1 MQGDPLTQW
10 LERLGLSAYIEAIK
24 SNNIDFDVLP
34 DLTEHDL
41 AQLGIK
47 LGDRKRMMRAIAEL
61 VQMAAPGV
69 MAKPSAGTIADA
81 GAVGA
86 ANGSASSYAE
96 RRHLT
101 FLFADL
107 VGSTALSTRHDPEE
121 MLQIIN
127 AYQQCS
133 RDVIRRFDG
142 HLARY
147 IGDGILAYF
156 GYPHAREDDAERAT
170 RAGID
175 LIEAIKHL
183 KPYSN
188 LTLQTRVGIASGL
201 VVVSGQTGDE
211 LGLEEIAVGDAPN
224 LAARLQTLA
233 DPDTVVIGERTQ
245 RLIEGLFEYADL
257 GLRSLK
263 GFDLPIRAW
272 RVIGPS
278 DAEGRF
284 GAKHKAGLS
293 PLVGRNQ
300 ELALLTARWDSA
312 KSGEGQVVLLTG
324 EAGIGK
330 SHLMQALREQV
341 QTEPHVQLSL
351 SCSPYYANTAL
362 YPIIDH
368 LTRAAGFRSDD
379 PPYEKLSKLE
389 RILGQTSD
397 RLDQVAAILA
407 ALCSIPTDGRYPPL
421 DLTPQQQKRRTFEIL
436 LSEWEGMTRKG
447 PVLMTLEDA
456 HWIDP
461 SSKELFDQV
470 VDRVGTLPVL
480 LIVSF
485 RSEFMPSWT
494 HHAHV
499 TLLKLN
505 RLTRAQGTSLIT
517 QLIGTKALPEAL
529 HEQILSKTD
538 GVPLFLEELTKAVL
552 ESELLKDA
560 GDRFELAR
568 SISDM
573 AIPETLQDSLM
584 ARLDKL
590 SQAGAKEV
598 AQIGAVI
605 GREFSYELLS
615 AVAGIPKDKLDES
628 LEQLMRSELIFR
640 RSVNPHAVYTFKHAL
655 VRDAAYEGLLKS
667 RRAQLHAA
675 LANAFEQI
683 FPEIVEAQPEIVAHH
698 LTEAGVAEKAVRYW
712 LRAGTKAAQRSA
724 HLEAIAHLQ
733 KGLDALHSLPSGPER
748 VRTELDLVMAMG
760 PCLIATQG
768 PAGSDAIAIFTR
780 ARQLCERLGDP
791 PEYLQV
797 MFWLVTANVMRG
809 ELPLAQETIAVLLDR
824 TEQRGDRPALL
835 NAMRGKA
842 MILMFMGQ
850 IDEAARV
857 IAHAF
862 DTFNNSSDEDRLA
875 ARAAGQDAGVADL
888 ALMSWTLWLLGKPDS
903 AAKCVEAALQ
913 RADAIGHP
921 HTQAYARYYASVL
934 YALRGQFTIARTHAE
949 RCLELSEA
957 HGFRHWHGVSRT
969 MKGICATLIDASSS
983 SLDDVRAALDEY
995 RSAGYQLG
1003 ITVLYV
1009 LLCSVLLLRD
1019 DFEGASDILDQGL
1032 LTVDNNSERI
1042 FEAELYRLK
1051 ALTLQRVATPDAVAR
1066 AEDLLERAF
1075 QVARNQQA
1083 KSLELRVACDLAQTR
1098 LRQNKPEEA
1107 REILAPVYDYFTEGG
1122 ETKDLCDARALLAE
1136 L

>member
-1 MQGDPLTQW
+1 MQRDPLAQW
-10 LERLGLSAYIEAIK
+10 LEGIGLGVYIGAIK
-24 SNNIDFDVLP
+24 ANNIDFDVLP
-34 DLTEHDL
+34 DLTEQDL
-41 AQLGIK
+41 AQLGFK
-47 LGDRKRMMRAIAEL
+47 LGDRKRMMRAIAGLGQRPDPE
-61 VQMAAPGV
+61 AATKSPAGV
-69 MAKPSAGTIADA
+69 AES
-81 GAVGA
+81 GAVVD
-86 ANGSASSYAE
+86 ANGSAFSHAE

-121 MLQIIN
+121 MLQIITS
-127 AYQQCS
+127 YQQCS

-147 IGDGILAYF
+147 MGDGILAYF
-156 GYPHAREDDAERAT
+156 GYPHAREDDAERAA
-170 RAGID
+170 RAALELID
-175 LIEAIKHL
+175 AVKQLRPH
-183 KPYSN
+183 PDV
-188 LTLQTRVGIASGL
+188 TLQTRVGIATG
-201 VVVSGQTGDE
+201 VVVISGQTGDE
-211 LGLEEIAVGDAPN
+211 LGLEDIAVGDAPN
-224 LAARLQTLA
+224 LAARLQALA
-233 DPDTVVIGERTQ
+233 DPDTVVVAERTQ
-245 RLIEGLFEYADL
+245 RLIGGLFEYADL
-257 GLRSLK
+257 GLCTLK

-272 RVIGPS
+272 RAIGPS
-278 DAEGRF
+278 SIENRFDA
-284 GAKHKAGLS
+284 KLKAGLTLL
-293 PLVGRNQ
+293 PLVGREQ
-300 ELALLTARWDSA
+300 ELALLAARWNSA

-330 SHLMQALREQV
+330 SHLIHALRENV
-341 QTEPHVQLSL
+341 QPEPHVQLSL

-362 YPIIDH
+362 FPIIDH
-368 LTRAAGFRSDD
+368 LTRAAGFQSDD
-379 PPYEKLSKLE
+379 PPEERLTKLE
-389 RILGQTSD
+389 RILSQDSGG
-397 RLDQVAAILA
+397 LDQAAPILA
-407 ALCSIPTDGRYPPL
+407 SLCSIPTDGRYPPL
-421 DLTPQQQKRRTFEIL
+421 DLSPQQQKHRTFEVL

-470 VDRVGTLPVL
+470 VDRVRTLPVL

-485 RSEFMPSWT
+485 RPEFTPPWT

-499 TLLKLN
+499 TFLKLN
-505 RLTRAQGTSLIT
+505 RLTRAQGTNLIT
-517 QLIGTKALPEAL
+517 RLVGAKALPDAL

-538 GVPLFLEELTKAVL
+538 GVPLFLEELTKSVL
-552 ESELLKDA
+552 ESELLKDS
-560 GDRFELAR
+560 GDHFELAG
-568 SISDM
+568 SISEM

-590 SQAGAKEV
+590 DRTKEV

-615 AVAGIPKDKLDES
+615 AVAGMPKDSLDES
-628 LEQLMRSELIFR
+628 LEQLARSELVFR
-640 RSVNPHAVYTFKHAL
+640 KGVNPHAVYTFKHAL

-675 LANAFEQI
+675 LANAFEQV
-683 FPEIVEAQPEIVAHH
+683 FPEVLEAQPEIVAHH
-698 LTEAGVAEKAVRYW
+698 LTEAGVVEKAVQYW

-724 HLEAIAHLQ
+724 QLEAIAHLQ
-733 KGLDALHSLPSGPER
+733 RGLDALHSLPSGPER

-768 PAGSDAIAIFTR
+768 PAGIDAIAIFTR
-780 ARQLCERLGDP
+780 ARKLCERLGDP

-809 ELPLAQETIAVLLDR
+809 ELPLAQETITLLLDR
-824 TEQRGDRPALL
+824 AQQRGDRPALI
-835 NAMRGKA
+835 NAIRGKA
-842 MILMFMGQ
+842 MILMFMGE

-875 ARAAGQDAGVADL
+875 ARSAGQDAGVADL

-913 RADAIGHP
+913 RADAIDHA
-921 HTQAYARYYASVL
+921 HTQAYARYYAAVL

-949 RCLELSEA
+949 RCLELSDA

-969 MKGICATLIDASSS
+969 MKGICATLIDASSG
-983 SLDDVRAALDEY
+983 SLDDVRAALNEY

-1032 LTVDNNSERI
+1032 STVDNNSERI

-1051 ALTLQRVATPDAVAR
+1051 ALALQRVATPDAEAK
-1066 AEDLLERAF
+1066 AEDLLQRAL
-1075 QVARNQQA
+1075 QVAKNQQA
-1083 KSLELRVACDLAQTR
+1083 KSLELRVACDLAQAR
-1098 LRQNKPEEA
+1098 LSRAKPEEA
-1107 REILAPVYDYFTEGG
+1107 REILSPVYGYFTEGS
-1122 ETKDLCDARALLAE
+1122 ETKDLREARVLLSE